1 MKENEIHFN
10 ERRLSMKG
18 FRLNATRVWGF
29 LIVILS
35 MVLFVGC
42 SENPMGIAPD
52 QSEPQLLQRS
62 TLAVEAIQRS
72 TIPLYTER
80 VVSAAEGGV
89 MTLFDVL
96 LEIPAGAVPNDTLF
110 SISIPDINVFY
121 NEFGTNGLVFA
132 KPVKVT
138 MSYRD
143 ADLAGIDEST
153 IRIGW
158 LNESTGQFQDIV
170 CTVDQANKTVAGEVE
185 HFSAYALISD

>member
-1 MKENEIHFN
+1 
-10 ERRLSMKG
+10 MKG
-18 FRLNATRVWGF
+18 FRLKATRVWGVAV
-29 LIVILS
+29 VILS

-42 SENPMGIAPD
+42 SENPMGVAPD

-72 TIPLYTER
+72 TVPLYTER

-89 MTLFDVL
+89 MTLFDVV

-110 SISIPDINVFY
+110 SIAIPDINVFY
-121 NEFGTNGLVFA
+121 NEFGTNGLVFDV
-132 KPVKVT
+132 PVKVT

-143 ADLAGIDEST
+143 ADLTGIDEST

-158 LNESTGQFQDIV
+158 LNGSTGLFQDVV
-170 CTVDQANKTVAGEVE
+170 CTLDRVNKTVSGEVM